1 MRMKLADL
9 KIDPEFEKVLPKL
22 ENSEYESLDRSIASE
37 GFDESYPIVIWKDKN
52 IIVDGHNR
60 YKICKFRGVEEVP
73 VIETEFESREKVI
86 AWIYRT
92 QLARR
97 NLSGDQYK
105 YYVGK
110 QLEAEKAARGGDRK
124 STQVKSKR
132 QNDALIQEG
141 DTAERIAKE
150 HGVSRRFVQR
160 AEKFAK
166 GLDAAEEIDPRIKDD
181 VLSGKVKAPANIV
194 SKIATAD
201 EEEKERLVNE
211 IRNPKKKEKGVNKD
225 VGATVLME
233 DQQGTRKCSKCGQI
247 KPISFF
253 SINHGCKTFVCKKCD
268 AERKKE
274 AEKSKVMPDTL
285 NPNIPVVIT
294 DDVTISEFE
303 NILANTIN
311 SFEIAL
317 EINKEH
323 ITKDVKSAISK
334 LVDEHIEKMESIKK
348 GL

>member
-1 MRMKLADL
+1 MKLADL
-9 KIDPEFEKVLPKL
+9 KIDPEFEKALPKL

-60 YKICKFRGVEEVP
+60 YKICKFRGIEEVP

-97 NLSGDQYK
+97 NLSGEKYK

-124 STQVKSKR
+124 STQAKSKR

-160 AEKFAK
+160 SEKFAK
-166 GLDAAEEIDPRIKDD
+166 GLDAANEVDPKIRDD

-201 EEEKERLVNE
+201 EEEKKQLVNE
-211 IRNPKKKEKGVNKD
+211 IRNPKKREEGVNNG
-225 VGATVLME
+225 VGATVASAE
-233 DQQGTRKCSKCGQI
+233 RGKTRKCQHCQRIFPVAMFNDKVHPYRCRDCFNESKRELR
-247 KPISFF
+247 KD
-253 SINHGCKTFVCKKCD
+253 KT
-268 AERKKE
+268 
-274 AEKSKVMPDTL
+274 MPDTL
-285 NPNIPVVIT
+285 NPDIPIVVT
-294 DDVTISEFE
+294 EEVTISEFE
-303 NILANTIN
+303 NILLNTIN

-317 EINKEH
+317 DINNEH
-323 ITKDVKSAISK
+323 MSDNVKNAIGK
-334 LVDEHIEKMESIKK
+334 LIDKHIKKMEELKESI
-348 GL
+348 